1 MNNNLDNLVTLCR
14 PCHAR
19 RHGQTNDRE
28 DVREMRMMG
37 MSLGEIGR
45 KLKVS
50 RQRIYQIIRKQK
62 DWENIES
69 AFWRHKDPID
79 KR

>member
-1 MNNNLDNLVTLCR
+1 
-14 PCHAR
+14 
-19 RHGQTNDRE
+19 
-28 DVREMRMMG
+28 MMG